1 MPGEAEWRS
10 LAEGP
15 GARRNPYKISTNQ
28 LVCLVVATT
37 TCYHLQLF
45 GGPECTGWN
54 AHSAVPVF
62 DTAEAAARH
71 DAGVRRAI
79 GRALGSFRFEAHNG
93 LTADITPCPLCASTA
108 SRRRFEFLV
117 AKRRLG
123 RNSHHDKTH
132 TCGLMALVASASD
145 LPKGSFKL

>member
-93 LTADITPCPLCASTA
+93 LTADITRYVRSAPLLRQGVGLNSWLLNGD
-108 SRRRFEFLV
+108 LV
-117 AKRRLG
+117 GTRTTIKPTPA
-123 RNSHHDKTH
+123 
-132 TCGLMALVASASD
+132 A
-145 LPKGSFKL
+145 